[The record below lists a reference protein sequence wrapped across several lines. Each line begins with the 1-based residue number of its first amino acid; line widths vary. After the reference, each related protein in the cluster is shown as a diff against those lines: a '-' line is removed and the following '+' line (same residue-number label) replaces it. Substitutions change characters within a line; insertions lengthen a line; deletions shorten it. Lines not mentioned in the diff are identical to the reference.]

1 MVSLVAGLVMCVIYD
16 ITRVLRWHLSLGR
29 AGVFFLDILYFSV
42 SGIATFCLFL
52 SLTNGEIR
60 GYILIGEAVG
70 FMLFRATLS
79 VFFCK
84 GLKVFLKVLNFALNL
99 ANKWI
104 FVPLKS
110 FFAKTITVFKKI
122 AFKMPL
128 FKKKGLKNDDGL
140 VYTK

>member
-1 MVSLVAGLVMCVIYD
+1 M
-16 ITRVLRWHLSLGR
+16 
-29 AGVFFLDILYFSV
+29 
-42 SGIATFCLFL
+42 
-52 SLTNGEIR
+52 
-60 GYILIGEAVG
+60 
-70 FMLFRATLS
+70 
-79 VFFCK
+79 
-84 GLKVFLKVLNFALNL
+84 FLKVLNFALNL